1 MSTKRLTIVASVI
14 AVMLVL
20 TLPRPA
26 AAQGQIGESLV
37 YPGSNC
43 IKVTGGTPTFFASVD
58 PLNNSQLHG
67 RLRNDTTTT
76 MVVQCPMY
84 DNGTNF
90 TGRVWVIDNS
100 VTQNITC
107 CSKIR
112 NPVSGAANQCKSTS
126 GNSSS
131 TKTLDFDGPDQTG
144 TFGYRFYDCS
154 LPPTT
159 QIISYRGIAQ

>member
-1 MSTKRLTIVASVI
+1 MPTKTLTIVASVI
-14 AVMLVL
+14 AVMLVV

-26 AAQGQIGESLV
+26 AAQPIDEPLM

-43 IKVTGGTPTFFASVD
+43 IKVTGGTPTFFASVSSSSLS
-58 PLNNSQLHG
+58 PLHG
-67 RLRNDTTTT
+67 TLQNNTTST

-84 DNGTNF
+84 DNGFNF
-90 TGRVWVIDNS
+90 TGRIWVIDNN

-107 CSKIR
+107 CSKTR
-112 NPVSGAANQCKSTS
+112 NPLGGAEANQCKSTS

-131 TKTLDFDGPDQTG
+131 PKTLDFDGPDKPG
-144 TFGYRFYDCS
+144 TFTRRFYDCS

-159 QIISYRGIAQ
+159 SIIQYRGIAQ